1 MDKLRTIT
9 GFNADDLL
17 NKAGLLSQHENI
29 KSLDEDLLYE
39 KSNELKRNG
48 LPDIDLKY
56 ARTVL
61 DEAIE
66 NFEFF
71 EEKKLGK
78 ISANV
83 LQEQWIAPRLHNS
96 LRLTRHEA
104 GQADIWNYLALY
116 FSDYIRHRWMNPEK
130 DKNIAEYL
138 FRYVTKDRHQLAKL
152 WWMAEM
158 TRNGSTYHSNGGI
171 ISADFIQ
178 QVLGVEDSRFQLTN
192 LAVLS
197 MQHDVLG
204 DGVYEAND
212 NWNRAIFISIRKKV
226 APQPITSKASVNLNI
241 DNYKSWLKE
250 KPNLKNCKFGS
261 ELPLAAEDFNYS
273 VKQIDEIADWIRDGI
288 SRVDGSIW
296 NNLRVSTEEILKESG
311 PKMQAKDIYT
321 EGLDKGK
328 FFARWQQE
336 QIPFACAVSKDKF
349 EVSGQTITLLN

>member
-17 NKAGLLSQHENI
+17 NKSGLLTQHENI
-29 KSLDEDLLYE
+29 KSLDKDLLYE
-39 KSNELKRNG
+39 KSSELKRSE

-71 EEKKLGK
+71 EEKAGK
-78 ISANV
+78 ISASV

-116 FSDYIRHRWMNPEK
+116 FSDYIRHRWMNPTK
-130 DKNIAEYL
+130 NNIAEYL
-138 FRYVTKDRHQLAKL
+138 FRYVTKDRHQIAKL
-152 WWMAEM
+152 WWIAEV
-158 TRNGSTYHSNGGI
+158 TRNGSTYHEDGGI
-171 ISADFIQ
+171 VNADFIQ
-178 QVLGVEDSRFQLTN
+178 QVLGVLDSRFQLTN

-204 DGVYEAND
+204 DGVYEANG
-212 NWNRAIFISIRKKV
+212 NWNRAIQMSIRKKV
-226 APQPITSKASVNLNI
+226 APQPITSKATIDLNI
-241 DNYKSWLKE
+241 DNYRSWLKE
-250 KPNLKNCKFGS
+250 KPKLTNCRFGS

-273 VKQIDEIADWIRDGI
+273 VEQINEIVDWIRDGI
-288 SRVDGSIW
+288 SRLDGSIW
-296 NNLRVSTEEILKESG
+296 NVLRHSAEEILKESG
-311 PKMQAKDIYT
+311 PKMQAKDIYM
-321 EGLDKGK
+321 EGVKKGL
-328 FFARWQQE
+328 FFTSWQKE
-336 QIPFACAVSKDKF
+336 QIPFACEANKDKF
-349 EVSGQTITLLN
+349 EVSGQTVTLLK